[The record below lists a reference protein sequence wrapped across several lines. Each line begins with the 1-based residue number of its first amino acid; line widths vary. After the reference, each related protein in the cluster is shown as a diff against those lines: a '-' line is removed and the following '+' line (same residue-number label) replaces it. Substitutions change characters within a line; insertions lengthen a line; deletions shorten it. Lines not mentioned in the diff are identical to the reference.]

1 MPTSQKSLEKM
12 DVETSQELR
21 ESQILFREDYLSL
34 LREHRENLQAMREL
48 QNRILV
54 RKLLVILND
63 AKKVLKTHD
72 KASPFYGDY
81 MQDLSGTF
89 INLRGVRNAQS
100 HFINTTNVKRGGMTN
115 EGIEIEATESS
126 RSVQTKMRFIYD
138 KLTERSVTS
147 SVRSLVT
154 ACVRNMDPNRSVSS
168 EHLVDFVIRA
178 IRSTP
183 EYSEVELT
191 DEEQK
196 ELNQLWEIL
205 GILA

>member
-1 MPTSQKSLEKM
+1 MPASQKSLEKM
-12 DVETSQELR
+12 DIETSQELR

-34 LREHRENLQAMREL
+34 LREHRENLQAMHEL

-115 EGIEIEATESS
+115 ATESS

-178 IRSTP
+178 ISSTP
-183 EYSEVELT
+183 EYYEVELT
-191 DEEQK
+191 DEEQN

>member
-1 MPTSQKSLEKM
+1 M
-12 DVETSQELR
+12 DIDISQEWI
-21 ESQILFREDYLSL
+21 ESQVLFQEDYLSL
-34 LREHRENLQAMREL
+34 LRERSENLQTMHKL

-100 HFINTTNVKRGGMTN
+100 HFINTTTVKCSCTTN
-115 EGIEIEATESS
+115 EDKEMQPTESS
-126 RSVQTKMRFIYD
+126 RSIQTKMRFIYD
-138 KLTERSVTS
+138 KLSDRSVTY
-147 SVRSLVT
+147 SVKNLVT
-154 ACVRNMDPNRSVSS
+154 ACVRKMNPNKSVSS
-168 EHLVDFVIRA
+168 ENLVDFIIRA
-178 IRSTP
+178 ISSTP
-183 EYSEVELT
+183 EYYEVELT
-191 DEEQK
+191 EEELN

-205 GILA
+205 DILA